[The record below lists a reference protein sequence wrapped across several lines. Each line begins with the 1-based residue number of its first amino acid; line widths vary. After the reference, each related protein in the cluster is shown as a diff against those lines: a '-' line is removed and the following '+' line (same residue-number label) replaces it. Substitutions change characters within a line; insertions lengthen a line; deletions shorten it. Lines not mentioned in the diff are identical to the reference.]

1 MRRIASA
8 AAALVVLFWTPAFA
22 SAEPEVP
29 QPGTP
34 CGSDLSDA
42 MTWPPDNNTSP
53 LVCLN
58 SQWQSLATP
67 QPPND
72 RWLSY
77 GPPIALHGEGLRNP
91 NVASGD
97 WTATPLDSTSACRAE
112 QRAVLGPGE
121 VGPPQTAEGQ
131 PGQPLSLQFVPRLFS
146 IQLSGYC
153 LWTRA
158 TG

>member
-1 MRRIASA
+1 MRRIAVVGTA
-8 AAALVVLFWTPAFA
+8 LAALLSAPALA
-22 SAEPEVP
+22 SADPEVP
-29 QPGTP
+29 QFSTP
-34 CGSDLSDA
+34 CTSSLSDA
-42 MTWPPDNNTSP
+42 MTWPPDGTSP

-58 SQWQSLATP
+58 GQWQSLTTP

-77 GPPIALHGEGLRNP
+77 GPPMTLHGEGLRNP

-97 WTATPLDSTSACRAE
+97 WTAIPLDSNSTCRAE
-112 QRAVLGPGE
+112 QRAVLGPGQ
-121 VGPPQTAEGQ
+121 VGPPQVSEGQ
-131 PGQPLSLQFVPRLFS
+131 SGQQLSLQFVPQLFS

-158 TG
+158 SS

>member
-1 MRRIASA
+1 MRRIAILGAVLAALLSPPALA
-8 AAALVVLFWTPAFA
+8 AADPQ
-22 SAEPEVP
+22 VP
-29 QPGTP
+29 QPSTP
-34 CGSDLSDA
+34 CSSDLSDA
-42 MTWPPDNNTSP
+42 MTRPPDDTST

-58 SQWQSLATP
+58 GQWQSLTTP

-77 GPPIALHGEGLRNP
+77 GPPMTLHGEGLRNP

-97 WTATPLDSTSACRAE
+97 WTAVPLDSNGTCRAE

-121 VGPPQTAEGQ
+121 VGPPQTSEGQ
-131 PGQPLSLQFVPRLFS
+131 PGQQLSLQFVPQLFS

-158 TG
+158 GS